1 MTAYKGGTVFIDVV
15 PSMKGFFK
23 DVAGEVKGQMPAV
36 GNEAGRAY
44 ASAFQKSA
52 ASAGKDVV
60 NAIADPLGKSAGRL
74 RQEAAAAGRALSAA
88 QDAAASSGR
97 ALAAAR
103 EREASAA
110 ADVEAAEAALNRAR
124 SSGTA
129 SASSVASAEAAYARA
144 LNASKAANSAADAAA
159 ASHSRNLGAQEK
171 AARAADAA
179 NEELAQA
186 TGQTKQAAGRA
197 DPAMRGLAK
206 AIDDVED
213 SASGAGSSVD
223 TVGAR
228 VSSVGSLAR
237 SAMAPLLALGAA
249 VGIGGFASEAIEA
262 SDATDKFVS
271 TLQFAGIDTTT
282 IDRLKESA
290 QKYAD
295 ETVYDLSDIQNVTA
309 QLAANGVENYD
320 KLAEAAGNLNAV
332 AGGNKETFSSV
343 GMVLTQTAGQGK
355 LTTENFN
362 QLSDAIPGASG
373 KIQEALLNAGAY
385 TGNFRE
391 ALEKGEVTAQEF
403 NDAVLQLGSDEAAQA
418 AARSTKTIEGAAG
431 NLQATI
437 VGGFKDLIDYIKPG
451 VTDLMGS
458 ITDSISSSIDWI
470 KSTAAPSLRSVWSI
484 LTEGDFTGPIFGL
497 EEDDALVDYLF
508 RLRDAGAAVWDA
520 LKSFADAATGVGGA
534 LSPLLSAAGDLAG
547 LLAGSLLDALTQLA
561 GWLGDIFDWVGRNSD
576 VVGSLTVAI
585 GAAAVAVY
593 TFNTAQTAMKAINAA
608 GSIMNLVKA
617 TNLAKAAT
625 AAWNLVMNANPIMLV
640 VTAVAALV
648 AGLVYFFTQTE
659 TGRQIWAS
667 ITEAFQSFINW
678 VATAWSGMLQTVGD
692 WWTSTWS
699 TVKDTFNT
707 WVVQP
712 LATAWASITEGLQS
726 FIDWVGAAWSGMLQ
740 TVGDLWSAAW
750 STVKDTFNTWV
761 VQPLTAAWDAITGA
775 FQTAWNVIQTVWDG
789 IVTAAKVAFAVI
801 VGVVL
806 TPFQVAINVLG
817 DLFTWLWTGVIQPAW
832 DGIGNLVSTVYHGV
846 IEPVWEAFKTALQTV
861 GAAVMGLWSDY
872 IVPAWNG
879 VAGTFTS
886 VYSAVI
892 KPVFDWLVA
901 LWNSVAAQAQAIWQ
915 GVKDTVAGV
924 WNAIVVV
931 ITTVWATI
939 QVAVQTAVG
948 FVSGVV
954 TTAFT
959 AVRDTVSSIWN
970 AISSVISGVW
980 EGIKAAASAAAN
992 WVSGTVTGIF
1002 TGMKD
1007 AVAGVWNAIVVVITT
1022 VWATIQVAV
1031 QTAVGFVSGVVTT
1044 AFTAVR
1050 DTVSSIWNAISSV
1063 ISGVWEGIKTAASAA
1078 ANWVKDT
1085 VTNTFTTLKNSVS
1098 NVFSGMKS
1106 AVEKVW
1112 NGLKAIAAKPINYI
1126 IKTVYTN
1133 GLKHL
1138 VETVASKIGLD
1149 LTLPTIAEIGGYA
1162 GGGVIPGYDPGH
1174 DRVPAVLSPGEAV
1187 LVPELV
1193 RAIGPAR
1200 ILAANWAYSHRRPG
1214 GSPGFP
1220 TTGFAGGGVAHY
1232 AEGGIVGWFKDVA
1245 KGVADFFADP
1255 VGSVLE
1261 LITKPVRALF
1271 NGLGTGFIG
1280 DLAKG
1285 GIEKILTGITDFF
1298 KKKTEDGSATAA
1310 GGGPGLVGAARRA
1323 IGVPYVW
1330 GGSSIPPGL
1339 DCSGLVYWAAQQ
1351 LGWGWPRLTAAGYQA
1366 ASTPVAWGAKVP
1378 GDLLFWGA
1386 PAHHVAIVSG
1396 ASTMIEEP
1404 RPGLSG
1410 REIAIWGSPTVGRY
1424 GGART
1429 YDAGGVLP
1437 PGVHAAVNATGAPEA
1452 VLTARQW
1459 ADVHAL
1465 VDRGGADPDALA
1477 RALDGL
1483 GVSLVLDDGA
1493 ALDAH
1498 IEVVASSVARRS
1510 RRLAGRGR

>member
-1 MTAYKGGTVFIDVV
+1 MPAYKGGTVFIDVV

-44 ASAFQKSA
+44 AAAFQKSA

-74 RQEAAAAGRALSAA
+74 RQEAAAAGRALSTA

-159 ASHSRNLGAQEK
+159 ASHSRTLGQETQ
-171 AARAADAA
+171 ATREADAAADA
-179 NEELAQA
+179 LAASTGKTKREVVA
-186 TGQTKQAAGRA
+186 TE
-197 DPAMRGLAK
+197 PSLHSLAK
-206 AIDDVED
+206 ALDDVDD
-213 SASGAGSSVD
+213 SADEVSRSVGD
-223 TVGAR
+223 SGAR

-237 SAMAPLLALGAA
+237 SAVAPVLALGAA

-470 KSTAAPSLRSVWSI
+470 KGHKDEMLALGVAVGVAVAAYAGFSI
-484 LTEGDFTGPIFGL
+484 LTSVKAWIAATTLAQQGLNAALRANPVGIVITVLAALAAGLYLLYQRNEGFRLKVQELGKIVVSVWQEWIWPAISAVWDWISGTLLPGIQSVWNILAHGDFDGNLFGL
-497 EEDDALVDYLF
+497 EEDSGFVTFLF
-508 RLRDAGAAVWDA
+508 SVRDAAA
-520 LKSFADAATGVGGA
+520 AAWEWITGTLAPAVQEFWTGTVQPILAAVGGA
-534 LSPLLSAAGDLAG
+534 VSTAWTDYIYPALSALWAFIT
-547 LLAGSLLDALTQLA
+547 GSLAPAVQGFWT
-561 GWLGDIFDWVGRNSD
+561 G
-576 VVGSLTVAI
+576 TVQPVFSTI
-585 GAAAVAVY
+585 GAFIATVW
-593 TFNTAQTAMKAINAA
+593 TGAI
-608 GSIMNLVKA
+608 L
-617 TNLAKAAT
+617 
-625 AAWNLVMNANPIMLV
+625 P
-640 VTAVAALV
+640 ALS
-648 AGLVYFFTQTE
+648 ALWGFI
-659 TGRQIWAS
+659 TGTLGPV
-667 ITEAFQSFINW
+667 ITGF
-678 VATAWSGMLQTVGD
+678 
-692 WWTSTWS
+692 WTG
-699 TVKDTFNT
+699 
-707 WVVQP
+707 VVQP
-712 LATAWASITEGLQS
+712 AFSAIGN
-726 FIDWVGAAWSGMLQ
+726 II
-740 TVGDLWSAAW
+740 SAAW
-750 STVKDTFNTWV
+750 TQYISPALSALWSFVTGVLMPMIST
-761 VQPLTAAWDAITGA
+761 
-775 FQTAWNVIQTVWDG
+775 
-789 IVTAAKVAFAVI
+789 
-801 VGVVL
+801 
-806 TPFQVAINVLG
+806 
-817 DLFTWLWTGVIQPAW
+817 LWSVIQPIITA
-832 DGIGNLVSTVYHGV
+832 IGNLIVSAWSNV
-846 IEPVWEAFKTALQTV
+846 IYPALS
-861 GAAVMGLWSDY
+861 ALWGFIS
-872 IVPAWNG
+872 
-879 VAGTFTS
+879 GTLGPIFM
-886 VYSAVI
+886 
-892 KPVFDWLVA
+892 W
-901 LWNSVAAQAQAIWQ
+901 LWNSVVQPAFQTI
-915 GVKDTVAGV
+915 GNIISMV
-924 WNAIVVV
+924 WNGVVSP
-931 ITTVWATI
+931 IFSAM
-939 QVAVQTAVG
+939 VAVVRDVLG
-948 FVSGVV
+948 PIFMWLWNNVISPVWGWISDKISGVV
-954 TTAFT
+954 NFVA
-959 AVRDTVSSIWN
+959 DTVFPKIKT
-970 AISSVISGVW
+970 AIDTAKKGFDNFKTGV
-980 EGIKAAASAAAN
+980 ETAMNGIKKAAATPVNFVINTVYRDGIKKAFDTIAEKVGLSLRLPS
-992 WVSGTVTGIF
+992 VSPISGYASGGRWRTMLPGYTPGKDVYHFFSPDGGGAIRMSGGEGIIRPDSLRALGGKPWLDRVNASRGRGLADVGDTGARRGRVSF
-1002 TGMKD
+1002 AEG
-1007 AVAGVWNAIVVVITT
+1007 GVWG
-1022 VWATIQVAV
+1022 
-1031 QTAVGFVSGVVTT
+1031 AVGAGF
-1044 AFTAVR
+1044 
-1050 DTVSSIWNAISSV
+1050 D
-1063 ISGVWEGIKTAASAA
+1063 AALG
-1078 ANWVKDT
+1078 WVKDT
-1085 VTNTFTTLKNSVS
+1085 ASAVADIVSDPLGAVTNLVIEPAKALLATISSGVWGQILAQAPTLLFESLKN
-1098 NVFSGMKS
+1098 VFKSG
-1106 AVEKVW
+1106 VDEQ
-1112 NGLKAIAAKPINYI
+1112 GLA
-1126 IKTVYTN
+1126 
-1133 GLKHL
+1133 G
-1138 VETVASKIGLD
+1138 AS
-1149 LTLPTIAEIGGYA
+1149 
-1162 GGGVIPGYDPGH
+1162 
-1174 DRVPAVLSPGEAV
+1174 
-1187 LVPELV
+1187 
-1193 RAIGPAR
+1193 
-1200 ILAANWAYSHRRPG
+1200 
-1214 GSPGFP
+1214 
-1220 TTGFAGGGVAHY
+1220 
-1232 AEGGIVGWFKDVA
+1232 
-1245 KGVADFFADP
+1245 
-1255 VGSVLE
+1255 
-1261 LITKPVRALF
+1261 
-1271 NGLGTGFIG
+1271 
-1280 DLAKG
+1280 
-1285 GIEKILTGITDFF
+1285 
-1298 KKKTEDGSATAA
+1298 
-1310 GGGPGLVGAARRA
+1310 GLVDAARRA
-1323 IGVPYVW
+1323 IGVSYVW

-1351 LGWGWPRLTAAGYQA
+1351 LGLGWPRLTAAGYQA
-1366 ASTPVAWGAKVP
+1366 ASTPVAWDAKQP

-1386 PAHHVAIVSG
+1386 PAHHVAIFSG
-1396 ASTMIEEP
+1396 NGKMVEEP
-1404 RPGLSG
+1404 HEGASG

-1437 PGVHAAVNATGAPEA
+1437 PGVHAAVNATGTPEA

-1465 VDRGGADPDALA
+1465 VDRGGDSPDALA

-1483 GVSLVLDDGA
+1483 GVNLVLDDGD

>member
-1 MTAYKGGTVFIDVV
+1 MPAYKGGTVFIDVV

-159 ASHSRNLGAQEK
+159 ASHSRTLGQETQ
-171 AARAADAA
+171 ATREADAAADA
-179 NEELAQA
+179 LAASTGKTKREVVA
-186 TGQTKQAAGRA
+186 TE
-197 DPAMRGLAK
+197 PSLHSLAK
-206 AIDDVED
+206 ALDDVDD
-213 SASGAGSSVD
+213 SADEVSRSVGD
-223 TVGAR
+223 SGAR

-237 SAMAPLLALGAA
+237 SAVAPVLALGAA

-458 ITDSISSSIDWI
+458 ITNSISSSIDWI
-470 KSTAAPSLRSVWSI
+470 KGHKDEMLALGVAVGVAVAAYAGFSI
-484 LTEGDFTGPIFGL
+484 LTSVKAWIAATTLAQQGLNAALRANPVGIVITALAALAAGLYLLYQRNEGFRLKVQELGKIVVSVWQEWIWPAISAVWDWISGTLLPGIQSVWNILAHGDFDGNLFGL
-497 EEDDALVDYLF
+497 EEDSGFVTFLF
-508 RLRDAGAAVWDA
+508 SVRDAAA
-520 LKSFADAATGVGGA
+520 AAWEWIAGTLAPAVQEFWTGTLQPILAAVGGA
-534 LSPLLSAAGDLAG
+534 VSTAWTDYIYPALSALWDFIT
-547 LLAGSLLDALTQLA
+547 GSLAPAVQGFWTGTVQPVFSTIGAFIATVWTGAILPALTALW
-561 GWLGDIFDWVGRNSD
+561 GFITGTLGPAISGFWTGIVQPAFS
-576 VVGSLTVAI
+576 AI
-585 GAAAVAVY
+585 G
-593 TFNTAQTAMKAINAA
+593 NI
-608 GSIMNLVKA
+608 I
-617 TNLAKAAT
+617 
-625 AAWNLVMNANPIMLV
+625 
-640 VTAVAALV
+640 
-648 AGLVYFFTQTE
+648 
-659 TGRQIWAS
+659 
-667 ITEAFQSFINW
+667 
-678 VATAWSGMLQTVGD
+678 
-692 WWTSTWS
+692 
-699 TVKDTFNT
+699 
-707 WVVQP
+707 
-712 LATAWASITEGLQS
+712 
-726 FIDWVGAAWSGMLQ
+726 
-740 TVGDLWSAAW
+740 SAAW
-750 STVKDTFNTWV
+750 TQYISPALSALWSFVTGVLMPMVST
-761 VQPLTAAWDAITGA
+761 
-775 FQTAWNVIQTVWDG
+775 
-789 IVTAAKVAFAVI
+789 
-801 VGVVL
+801 
-806 TPFQVAINVLG
+806 
-817 DLFTWLWTGVIQPAW
+817 LWGVIQPIITA
-832 DGIGNLVSTVYHGV
+832 IGNLIVSAWSNV
-846 IEPVWEAFKTALQTV
+846 IYPALS
-861 GAAVMGLWSDY
+861 ALWGFIS
-872 IVPAWNG
+872 
-879 VAGTFTS
+879 GTLGPIFM
-886 VYSAVI
+886 
-892 KPVFDWLVA
+892 W
-901 LWNSVAAQAQAIWQ
+901 LWNSVVQPAFQTI
-915 GVKDTVAGV
+915 GNIISMV
-924 WNAIVVV
+924 WNGVVSP
-931 ITTVWATI
+931 IFSAM
-939 QVAVQTAVG
+939 VAV
-948 FVSGVV
+948 
-954 TTAFT
+954 
-959 AVRDTVSSIWN
+959 VRDVLGPIFMWLWN
-970 AISSVISGVW
+970 NVISPVWGWISDKISGVINFVADTVFPKIKTAIDTAKKGFDNFKTGV
-980 EGIKAAASAAAN
+980 ETAMNGIKKAAATPVNFVINTVYRDGIKKAFDTIAEKVGLSLRLPS
-992 WVSGTVTGIF
+992 VSPISGYASGGRWRTMLPGYTPGKDVYHFFSPDGGGAIRMSGGEGIIRPDSLRALGGKPWLDRVNASRGRGLADVGDTGARRGRVSF
-1002 TGMKD
+1002 AEG
-1007 AVAGVWNAIVVVITT
+1007 GVWG
-1022 VWATIQVAV
+1022 
-1031 QTAVGFVSGVVTT
+1031 AVGAGF
-1044 AFTAVR
+1044 
-1050 DTVSSIWNAISSV
+1050 D
-1063 ISGVWEGIKTAASAA
+1063 AALG
-1078 ANWVKDT
+1078 WVKDT
-1085 VTNTFTTLKNSVS
+1085 ASAVADIVSDPLGAVTNLVIEPAKALLATIS
-1098 NVFSGMKS
+1098 SG
-1106 AVEKVW
+1106 VW
-1112 NGLKAIAAKPINYI
+1112 GQ
-1126 IKTVYTN
+1126 
-1133 GLKHL
+1133 
-1138 VETVASKIGLD
+1138 
-1149 LTLPTIAEIGGYA
+1149 
-1162 GGGVIPGYDPGH
+1162 
-1174 DRVPAVLSPGEAV
+1174 
-1187 LVPELV
+1187 
-1193 RAIGPAR
+1193 
-1200 ILAANWAYSHRRPG
+1200 ILAQA
-1214 GSPGFP
+1214 P
-1220 TTGFAGGGVAHY
+1220 TLLFESLKYVFKSGVDEQGLAGA
-1232 AEGGIVGWFKDVA
+1232 
-1245 KGVADFFADP
+1245 
-1255 VGSVLE
+1255 S
-1261 LITKPVRALF
+1261 
-1271 NGLGTGFIG
+1271 GLG
-1280 DLAKG
+1280 D
-1285 GIEKILTGITDFF
+1285 
-1298 KKKTEDGSATAA
+1298 
-1310 GGGPGLVGAARRA
+1310 AARRA
-1323 IGVPYVW
+1323 IGVSYVW

-1351 LGWGWPRLTAAGYQA
+1351 LGLGWPRLTAAGYQA
-1366 ASTPVAWGAKVP
+1366 ASTPVAWDAKQP

-1386 PAHHVAIVSG
+1386 PAHHVAIFSG
-1396 ASTMIEEP
+1396 NGKMVEEP
-1404 RPGLSG
+1404 HEGASG

-1437 PGVHAAVNATGAPEA
+1437 PGVHAAVNATRAPEA

-1483 GVSLVLDDGA
+1483 GVNLVLDDGA

>member
-124 SSGTA
+124 STGTA
-129 SASSVASAEAAYARA
+129 SATEVASAEAAYARA

-159 ASHSRNLGAQEK
+159 ANHSRTLGQETQ
-171 AARAADAA
+171 ATREADAAADA
-179 NEELAQA
+179 LAASTGKTKREVVA
-186 TGQTKQAAGRA
+186 TE
-197 DPAMRGLAK
+197 PSLHSLAK
-206 AIDDVED
+206 ALDDVDD
-213 SASGAGSSVD
+213 SADEVSRSVGD
-223 TVGAR
+223 SGAR

-237 SAMAPLLALGAA
+237 SAVAPVLALGAA

-458 ITDSISSSIDWI
+458 ITNSISSSIDWI
-470 KSTAAPSLRSVWSI
+470 KGHKDEMLALGVAVGVAVAAYAGFSI
-484 LTEGDFTGPIFGL
+484 LTSVKAWIAATTLAQQGLNAALRANPVGIVITALAALAAGLYLLYQRNEGFRLKVQELGKIVVSVWQEWIWPAISAVWDWISGTLLPGIQSVWNILAHGDFDGNLFGL
-497 EEDDALVDYLF
+497 EEDSGFVTFLF
-508 RLRDAGAAVWDA
+508 SVRDAAA
-520 LKSFADAATGVGGA
+520 AAWEWITGTLAPAVQEFWTGTLQPILAAVGGA
-534 LSPLLSAAGDLAG
+534 VSTAWTDYIYPALSSLWGFITGSLAPAVQEFWTGTVQPVFSTIGTFIATVWNGAILPALTALWGFITGTLGPAISGFWTGIVQPAFSAIGSIISTAWTQYISPALSA
-547 LLAGSLLDALTQLA
+547 
-561 GWLGDIFDWVGRNSD
+561 
-576 VVGSLTVAI
+576 
-585 GAAAVAVY
+585 
-593 TFNTAQTAMKAINAA
+593 
-608 GSIMNLVKA
+608 
-617 TNLAKAAT
+617 
-625 AAWNLVMNANPIMLV
+625 
-640 VTAVAALV
+640 
-648 AGLVYFFTQTE
+648 
-659 TGRQIWAS
+659 
-667 ITEAFQSFINW
+667 
-678 VATAWSGMLQTVGD
+678 
-692 WWTSTWS
+692 
-699 TVKDTFNT
+699 
-707 WVVQP
+707 
-712 LATAWASITEGLQS
+712 
-726 FIDWVGAAWSGMLQ
+726 
-740 TVGDLWSAAW
+740 LWSFVTGVLMPMV
-750 STVKDTFNTWV
+750 ST
-761 VQPLTAAWDAITGA
+761 
-775 FQTAWNVIQTVWDG
+775 
-789 IVTAAKVAFAVI
+789 
-801 VGVVL
+801 
-806 TPFQVAINVLG
+806 
-817 DLFTWLWTGVIQPAW
+817 LWGVIQPIITA
-832 DGIGNLVSTVYHGV
+832 IGNLIVSAWSNV
-846 IEPVWEAFKTALQTV
+846 IQPALS
-861 GAAVMGLWSDY
+861 ALWSF
-872 IVPAWNG
+872 ISG
-879 VAGTFTS
+879 VLG
-886 VYSAVI
+886 
-892 KPVFDWLVA
+892 PVFMW
-901 LWNSVAAQAQAIWQ
+901 LWNSVVQPAFQTI
-915 GVKDTVAGV
+915 GNIISMV
-924 WNAIVVV
+924 WNGVVSPIFSAMAAVVRDVLGPIFMWLWNNV
-931 ITTVWATI
+931 ISPVWGWI
-939 QVAVQTAVG
+939 SDKI
-948 FVSGVV
+948 SGVV
-954 TTAFT
+954 NFVA
-959 AVRDTVSSIWN
+959 DTV
-970 AISSVISGVW
+970 
-980 EGIKAAASAAAN
+980 
-992 WVSGTVTGIF
+992 F
-1002 TGMKD
+1002 P
-1007 AVAGVWNAIVVVITT
+1007 
-1022 VWATIQVAV
+1022 
-1031 QTAVGFVSGVVTT
+1031 
-1044 AFTAVR
+1044 R
-1050 DTVSSIWNAISSV
+1050 
-1063 ISGVWEGIKTAASAA
+1063 IKTAIDTAKTGFDNFKTGVETAMNGIKKVAATPVNFVINTVYRDGIKKAFDTIAEKVGLSLRLPTVSPIAGYASGGRWRTMLPGYTPGKDIYHFFSPDGGGAIRMSGGEGIIRPDSLRALGGKPWLDRVNASRGRGLADVGDTGARRGRVSFAEGGVWGAIGAGFDAA
-1078 ANWVKDT
+1078 LGWVKDT
-1085 VTNTFTTLKNSVS
+1085 ASAVADIVSDPLGAVASLIIEPAKALLGSISSGFWGQILAQAPTLLFESIK
-1098 NVFSGMKS
+1098 NVFK
-1106 AVEKVW
+1106 
-1112 NGLKAIAAKPINYI
+1112 
-1126 IKTVYTN
+1126 
-1133 GLKHL
+1133 
-1138 VETVASKIGLD
+1138 
-1149 LTLPTIAEIGGYA
+1149 
-1162 GGGVIPGYDPGH
+1162 GGVDEQG
-1174 DRVPAVLSPGEAV
+1174 
-1187 LVPELV
+1187 
-1193 RAIGPAR
+1193 
-1200 ILAANWAYSHRRPG
+1200 LAGAS
-1214 GSPGFP
+1214 
-1220 TTGFAGGGVAHY
+1220 
-1232 AEGGIVGWFKDVA
+1232 
-1245 KGVADFFADP
+1245 
-1255 VGSVLE
+1255 
-1261 LITKPVRALF
+1261 
-1271 NGLGTGFIG
+1271 
-1280 DLAKG
+1280 
-1285 GIEKILTGITDFF
+1285 
-1298 KKKTEDGSATAA
+1298 
-1310 GGGPGLVGAARRA
+1310 GLVDAARRA
-1323 IGVPYVW
+1323 IGVSYVW

-1424 GGART
+1424 GGARK
-1429 YDAGGVLP
+1429 YDAGGLLP
-1437 PGVHAAVNATGAPEA
+1437 PGVHAAVNATRAPEA

-1465 VDRGGADPDALA
+1465 VDRGGDLDALA

>member
-458 ITDSISSSIDWI
+458 ITNSISSSIDWI
-470 KSTAAPSLRSVWSI
+470 KGHKDEMLALGVAVGVAVAAYAGFSI
-484 LTEGDFTGPIFGL
+484 LTSVKAWIAATTLAQQGLNAALRANPVGIVITALAALAAGLYLLYQRNESFRLKVQELGKIVVSVWQEWIWPAISAVWDWISGTLLPGIQSVWNILAHGDFDGNLFGL
-497 EEDDALVDYLF
+497 EEDSGFVTFLF
-508 RLRDAGAAVWDA
+508 SVRDAAA
-520 LKSFADAATGVGGA
+520 AAWEWIAGTLAPAVQEFWTGTLQPILAAVGGA
-534 LSPLLSAAGDLAG
+534 VSTAWTDYIYPALSALWSFI
-547 LLAGSLLDALTQLA
+547 AGSLAPAVQSFWTGTVQPVFSTIGAFIATVWTGAILPALSALWGFIT
-561 GWLGDIFDWVGRNSD
+561 GTLGPVITGFWTGIVQPAFS
-576 VVGSLTVAI
+576 AI
-585 GAAAVAVY
+585 G
-593 TFNTAQTAMKAINAA
+593 NII
-608 GSIMNLVKA
+608 S
-617 TNLAKAAT
+617 
-625 AAWNLVMNANPIMLV
+625 AAWTQYISPALSALWSF
-640 VTAVAALV
+640 VTGVLMPMV
-648 AGLVYFFTQTE
+648 
-659 TGRQIWAS
+659 
-667 ITEAFQSFINW
+667 
-678 VATAWSGMLQTVGD
+678 
-692 WWTSTWS
+692 STLWG
-699 TVKDTFNT
+699 
-707 WVVQP
+707 VVQP
-712 LATAWASITEGLQS
+712 IITA
-726 FIDWVGAAWSGMLQ
+726 
-740 TVGDLWSAAW
+740 
-750 STVKDTFNTWV
+750 
-761 VQPLTAAWDAITGA
+761 
-775 FQTAWNVIQTVWDG
+775 
-789 IVTAAKVAFAVI
+789 
-801 VGVVL
+801 
-806 TPFQVAINVLG
+806 
-817 DLFTWLWTGVIQPAW
+817 
-832 DGIGNLVSTVYHGV
+832 IGNLIVSAWSNV
-846 IEPVWEAFKTALQTV
+846 ISPALS
-861 GAAVMGLWSDY
+861 ALWSF
-872 IVPAWNG
+872 ISG
-879 VAGTFTS
+879 VLGPIFM
-886 VYSAVI
+886 
-892 KPVFDWLVA
+892 W
-901 LWNSVAAQAQAIWQ
+901 LWNSVVQPAFQTI
-915 GVKDTVAGV
+915 GLVISVV
-924 WNAIVVV
+924 WS
-931 ITTVWATI
+931 TI
-939 QVAVQTAVG
+939 IAPIFSAMVAVVRDILG
-948 FVSGVV
+948 PIFMWLWNNVISPVWGWISDKISGVV
-954 TTAFT
+954 NFIA
-959 AVRDTVSSIWN
+959 DTVFPKIKT
-970 AISSVISGVW
+970 AIDTAKTGFDNFKTGV
-980 EGIKAAASAAAN
+980 ETAMNGIKKAAATPVNFVINTVYRDGIKKAFDTIAEKVGLSLRLPS
-992 WVSGTVTGIF
+992 VSPIAGYASGGRWRTMLPGYTPGKDVYHFFSPDGGGAIRMSGGEGIIRPDSLRALGGKPWLDRVNASRGRGLSDVGDTGARRGRVSF
-1002 TGMKD
+1002 AEG
-1007 AVAGVWNAIVVVITT
+1007 GVWGAIRG
-1022 VWATIQVAV
+1022 
-1031 QTAVGFVSGVVTT
+1031 GF
-1044 AFTAVR
+1044 
-1050 DTVSSIWNAISSV
+1050 D
-1063 ISGVWEGIKTAASAA
+1063 AALG
-1078 ANWVKDT
+1078 WVKDT
-1085 VTNTFTTLKNSVS
+1085 ASAVADIVSDPLGAVASLVIEPAKALLATISSGVWGQILAQAPTLLFESLKNI
-1098 NVFSGMKS
+1098 FKSG
-1106 AVEKVW
+1106 VDEQ
-1112 NGLKAIAAKPINYI
+1112 GLA
-1126 IKTVYTN
+1126 
-1133 GLKHL
+1133 G
-1138 VETVASKIGLD
+1138 AS
-1149 LTLPTIAEIGGYA
+1149 
-1162 GGGVIPGYDPGH
+1162 
-1174 DRVPAVLSPGEAV
+1174 
-1187 LVPELV
+1187 
-1193 RAIGPAR
+1193 
-1200 ILAANWAYSHRRPG
+1200 
-1214 GSPGFP
+1214 
-1220 TTGFAGGGVAHY
+1220 
-1232 AEGGIVGWFKDVA
+1232 
-1245 KGVADFFADP
+1245 
-1255 VGSVLE
+1255 
-1261 LITKPVRALF
+1261 
-1271 NGLGTGFIG
+1271 
-1280 DLAKG
+1280 
-1285 GIEKILTGITDFF
+1285 
-1298 KKKTEDGSATAA
+1298 
-1310 GGGPGLVGAARRA
+1310 GLVDAARRA
-1323 IGVPYVW
+1323 IGVSYVW

-1351 LGWGWPRLTAAGYQA
+1351 LGLGWPRLTAAGYQSG
-1366 ASTPVAWGAKVP
+1366 STPISWDAKQP

-1386 PAHHVAIVSG
+1386 PAHHVAIFSG
-1396 ASTMIEEP
+1396 NGRMVEEP
-1404 RPGLSG
+1404 HEGASG
-1410 REIAIWGSPTVGRY
+1410 RETAIWGSPTVGRY
-1424 GGART
+1424 GGARK
-1429 YDAGGVLP
+1429 YDAGGLLP
-1437 PGVHAAVNATGAPEA
+1437 PGVHAAVNATRAPEA

-1465 VDRGGADPDALA
+1465 VDRGTSTDALLA
-1477 RALDGL
+1477 GLDGAEIR
-1483 GVSLVLDDGA
+1483 LVVNDST

-1498 IEVVASSVARRS
+1498 IEVVAAGVLDRRARI
-1510 RRLAGRGR
+1510 LGRGRR

>member
-1 MTAYKGGTVFIDVV
+1 MPAYKGGTVFIDVV

-88 QDAAASSGR
+88 QDTAASSGR

-295 ETVYDLSDIQNVTA
+295 ETVYDLSDIQSVTA
-309 QLAANGVENYD
+309 QLAANGVDNYD

-470 KSTAAPSLRSVWSI
+470 KGHKDEMLALGVAVGVAVAAYAGFSI
-484 LTEGDFTGPIFGL
+484 LTSVKAWIAATTLAQQGLNAALRANPVGIVITALAALAAGLYLLYQRNEGFRLKVQELGKTVVSVWQEWIWPAISAVWDWISGTLLPGIQSVWNILAHGDFDGNLFGL
-497 EEDDALVDYLF
+497 EEDSGFVTFLF
-508 RLRDAGAAVWDA
+508 TVRDAA
-520 LKSFADAATGVGGA
+520 AATWEWITGTLAPAVQEFWTGTLQPILVAVGDAVSTAWTDYIYPA
-534 LSPLLSAAGDLAG
+534 LSALWGFI
-547 LLAGSLLDALTQLA
+547 AGSLAPAVQEFWTGTVQPVFSTIGTFIATVWNGAILPALTALW
-561 GWLGDIFDWVGRNSD
+561 GFITGTLG
-576 VVGSLTVAI
+576 
-585 GAAAVAVY
+585 
-593 TFNTAQTAMKAINAA
+593 
-608 GSIMNLVKA
+608 
-617 TNLAKAAT
+617 
-625 AAWNLVMNANPIMLV
+625 P
-640 VTAVAALV
+640 
-648 AGLVYFFTQTE
+648 
-659 TGRQIWAS
+659 
-667 ITEAFQSFINW
+667 
-678 VATAWSGMLQTVGD
+678 
-692 WWTSTWS
+692 
-699 TVKDTFNT
+699 
-707 WVVQP
+707 
-712 LATAWASITEGLQS
+712 
-726 FIDWVGAAWSGMLQ
+726 
-740 TVGDLWSAAW
+740 
-750 STVKDTFNTWV
+750 
-761 VQPLTAAWDAITGA
+761 AITGFWTGIVQPA
-775 FQTAWNVIQTVWDG
+775 FSAIGSIISTAWTQYISPALSALWSF
-789 IVTAAKVAFAVI
+789 VT
-801 VGVVL
+801 GVLMPMVS
-806 TPFQVAINVLG
+806 T
-817 DLFTWLWTGVIQPAW
+817 LWGVIQPIITA
-832 DGIGNLVSTVYHGV
+832 IGNLIVSAWSNV
-846 IEPVWEAFKTALQTV
+846 IQPALS
-861 GAAVMGLWSDY
+861 ALWSF
-872 IVPAWNG
+872 ISG
-879 VAGTFTS
+879 VLG
-886 VYSAVI
+886 
-892 KPVFDWLVA
+892 PVFMW
-901 LWNSVAAQAQAIWQ
+901 LWNSVVQPAFQTI
-915 GVKDTVAGV
+915 GNIISMV
-924 WNAIVVV
+924 WNGVVSP
-931 ITTVWATI
+931 IFSAM
-939 QVAVQTAVG
+939 VAVVRDVLG
-948 FVSGVV
+948 PIFMWLWNNVISPVWGWISDKISGVV
-954 TTAFT
+954 NFVA
-959 AVRDTVSSIWN
+959 DTV
-970 AISSVISGVW
+970 
-980 EGIKAAASAAAN
+980 
-992 WVSGTVTGIF
+992 F
-1002 TGMKD
+1002 P
-1007 AVAGVWNAIVVVITT
+1007 
-1022 VWATIQVAV
+1022 
-1031 QTAVGFVSGVVTT
+1031 
-1044 AFTAVR
+1044 R
-1050 DTVSSIWNAISSV
+1050 
-1063 ISGVWEGIKTAASAA
+1063 IKTAIDTAKTGFDNFKTGVETAMNGIKKVAATPVNFVINTVYRDGIKKAFDTIAEKVGLSLRLPTVSPIAGYASGGRWRTMLPGYTPGKDVYHFFSPDGGGAIRMSGGEGIIRPDSLRALGGKPWLDRVNASRGRGLADVGDTGARRGRVSFAEGGVWGAIGAGFDAA
-1078 ANWVKDT
+1078 LGWVKDT
-1085 VTNTFTTLKNSVS
+1085 ASAVADIVSDPLGAVASLIIEPAKALLGSISSGFWGQILAQAPTLLFESIK
-1098 NVFSGMKS
+1098 NVFK
-1106 AVEKVW
+1106 
-1112 NGLKAIAAKPINYI
+1112 
-1126 IKTVYTN
+1126 
-1133 GLKHL
+1133 
-1138 VETVASKIGLD
+1138 
-1149 LTLPTIAEIGGYA
+1149 
-1162 GGGVIPGYDPGH
+1162 GGVDEQG
-1174 DRVPAVLSPGEAV
+1174 
-1187 LVPELV
+1187 
-1193 RAIGPAR
+1193 
-1200 ILAANWAYSHRRPG
+1200 LAGAS
-1214 GSPGFP
+1214 
-1220 TTGFAGGGVAHY
+1220 
-1232 AEGGIVGWFKDVA
+1232 
-1245 KGVADFFADP
+1245 
-1255 VGSVLE
+1255 
-1261 LITKPVRALF
+1261 
-1271 NGLGTGFIG
+1271 
-1280 DLAKG
+1280 
-1285 GIEKILTGITDFF
+1285 
-1298 KKKTEDGSATAA
+1298 
-1310 GGGPGLVGAARRA
+1310 GLVDAARRA
-1323 IGVPYVW
+1323 IGVSYVW

-1351 LGWGWPRLTAAGYQA
+1351 LGLGWPRLTAAGYQSG
-1366 ASTPVAWGAKVP
+1366 STPISWDAKQP
-1378 GDLLFWGA
+1378 GDLLFWGS
-1386 PAHHVAIVSG
+1386 PAHHVAIFSG
-1396 ASTMIEEP
+1396 NGKMVEEP
-1404 RPGLSG
+1404 HEGASG

-1424 GGART
+1424 GGARK

-1459 ADVHAL
+1459 ADVRAL
-1465 VDRGGADPDALA
+1465 VDRGGDLDALA

-1483 GVSLVLDDGA
+1483 GVSLVLDDGE

>member
-1 MTAYKGGTVFIDVV
+1 MPAYKGGTVFIDVV

-295 ETVYDLSDIQNVTA
+295 ETVYDLSDIQSVTA
-309 QLAANGVENYD
+309 QLAANGVDNYD

-470 KSTAAPSLRSVWSI
+470 KGHKDEMLALGVAVGVAVAAYAGFSI
-484 LTEGDFTGPIFGL
+484 LTSVKAWIAATTLAQQGLNAALRANPVGIVITALAALAAGLYLLYQRNEGFRLKVQELGKTVVSVWQEWIWPAISAVWDWISGTLLPGIQSVWNILAHGDFDGNLFGL
-497 EEDDALVDYLF
+497 EEDSGFVTFLF
-508 RLRDAGAAVWDA
+508 TVRDAA
-520 LKSFADAATGVGGA
+520 AATWEWITGTLAPAVQEFWTGTLQPILVAVGDAVSTAWTDYIYPA
-534 LSPLLSAAGDLAG
+534 LSALWGFI
-547 LLAGSLLDALTQLA
+547 AGSLAPAVQEFWTGTVQPVFSTIGTFIATVWNGAILPALTALW
-561 GWLGDIFDWVGRNSD
+561 GFITGTLG
-576 VVGSLTVAI
+576 
-585 GAAAVAVY
+585 
-593 TFNTAQTAMKAINAA
+593 
-608 GSIMNLVKA
+608 
-617 TNLAKAAT
+617 
-625 AAWNLVMNANPIMLV
+625 P
-640 VTAVAALV
+640 
-648 AGLVYFFTQTE
+648 
-659 TGRQIWAS
+659 
-667 ITEAFQSFINW
+667 
-678 VATAWSGMLQTVGD
+678 
-692 WWTSTWS
+692 
-699 TVKDTFNT
+699 
-707 WVVQP
+707 
-712 LATAWASITEGLQS
+712 
-726 FIDWVGAAWSGMLQ
+726 
-740 TVGDLWSAAW
+740 
-750 STVKDTFNTWV
+750 
-761 VQPLTAAWDAITGA
+761 AITGFWTGIVQPA
-775 FQTAWNVIQTVWDG
+775 FSAIGSIISTAWTQYISPALSALWSF
-789 IVTAAKVAFAVI
+789 VT
-801 VGVVL
+801 GVLMPMVS
-806 TPFQVAINVLG
+806 T
-817 DLFTWLWTGVIQPAW
+817 LWGVIQPIITA
-832 DGIGNLVSTVYHGV
+832 IGNLIVSAWSNV
-846 IEPVWEAFKTALQTV
+846 IQPALS
-861 GAAVMGLWSDY
+861 ALWSF
-872 IVPAWNG
+872 ISG
-879 VAGTFTS
+879 VLG
-886 VYSAVI
+886 
-892 KPVFDWLVA
+892 PVFMW
-901 LWNSVAAQAQAIWQ
+901 LWNSVVQPAFQTI
-915 GVKDTVAGV
+915 GNIISMV
-924 WNAIVVV
+924 WNGVVSP
-931 ITTVWATI
+931 IFSAM
-939 QVAVQTAVG
+939 VAVVRDVLG
-948 FVSGVV
+948 PIFMWLWNNVISPVWGWISDKISGVV
-954 TTAFT
+954 NFVA
-959 AVRDTVSSIWN
+959 DTV
-970 AISSVISGVW
+970 
-980 EGIKAAASAAAN
+980 
-992 WVSGTVTGIF
+992 F
-1002 TGMKD
+1002 P
-1007 AVAGVWNAIVVVITT
+1007 
-1022 VWATIQVAV
+1022 
-1031 QTAVGFVSGVVTT
+1031 
-1044 AFTAVR
+1044 R
-1050 DTVSSIWNAISSV
+1050 
-1063 ISGVWEGIKTAASAA
+1063 IKTAIDTAKTGFDNFKTGVETAMNGIKKVAATPVNFVINTVYRDGIKKAFDTIAEKVGLSLRLPTVSPIAGYASGGRWRTMLPGYTPGKDVYHFFSPDGGGAIRMSGGEGIIRPDSLRALGGKPWLDRVNASRGRGLADVGDTGARRGRVSFAEGGVWGAIGAGFDAA
-1078 ANWVKDT
+1078 LGWVKDT
-1085 VTNTFTTLKNSVS
+1085 ASAVADIVSDPLGAVASLIIEPAKALLGSISSGFWGQILAQAPTLLFESIK
-1098 NVFSGMKS
+1098 NVFK
-1106 AVEKVW
+1106 
-1112 NGLKAIAAKPINYI
+1112 
-1126 IKTVYTN
+1126 
-1133 GLKHL
+1133 
-1138 VETVASKIGLD
+1138 
-1149 LTLPTIAEIGGYA
+1149 
-1162 GGGVIPGYDPGH
+1162 GGVDEQG
-1174 DRVPAVLSPGEAV
+1174 
-1187 LVPELV
+1187 
-1193 RAIGPAR
+1193 
-1200 ILAANWAYSHRRPG
+1200 LAGAS
-1214 GSPGFP
+1214 
-1220 TTGFAGGGVAHY
+1220 
-1232 AEGGIVGWFKDVA
+1232 
-1245 KGVADFFADP
+1245 
-1255 VGSVLE
+1255 
-1261 LITKPVRALF
+1261 
-1271 NGLGTGFIG
+1271 
-1280 DLAKG
+1280 
-1285 GIEKILTGITDFF
+1285 
-1298 KKKTEDGSATAA
+1298 
-1310 GGGPGLVGAARRA
+1310 GLVDAARRA
-1323 IGVPYVW
+1323 IGVSYVW

-1351 LGWGWPRLTAAGYQA
+1351 LGLGWPRLTAAGYQSG
-1366 ASTPVAWGAKVP
+1366 STPISWDAKQP
-1378 GDLLFWGA
+1378 GDLLFWGS
-1386 PAHHVAIVSG
+1386 PAHHVAIFSG
-1396 ASTMIEEP
+1396 NGKMVEEP
-1404 RPGLSG
+1404 HEGASG

-1424 GGART
+1424 GGARK

-1459 ADVHAL
+1459 ADVRAL

-1483 GVSLVLDDGA
+1483 GVSLVLDDGE

>member
-1 MTAYKGGTVFIDVV
+1 MTAFKGGTVFIDVV

-44 ASAFQKSA
+44 AAAFQKSA

-74 RQEAAAAGRALSAA
+74 RQEAAAAGRALSTA
-88 QDAAASSGR
+88 QDAAAASGR

-129 SASSVASAEAAYARA
+129 SATEVASAEAAYARA

-295 ETVYDLSDIQNVTA
+295 ETVYDLSDIQSVTA

-458 ITDSISSSIDWI
+458 ITNSISSSIDWI
-470 KSTAAPSLRSVWSI
+470 KGHKDEMLALGVAVGVAVAAYAGFSI
-484 LTEGDFTGPIFGL
+484 LTSVKAWIAATTLAQQGLNAALRANPVGIVITALAALAAGLYLLYQRNEGFRLKVQELGKIVVSVWQEWIWPAISAVWDWISGTLLPGIQSVWNILAHGDFDGNLFGL
-497 EEDDALVDYLF
+497 EEDSGFVTFLF
-508 RLRDAGAAVWDA
+508 SVRDAAA
-520 LKSFADAATGVGGA
+520 AAWEWITGTLAPAVQEFWTGTLQPILAAVGGA
-534 LSPLLSAAGDLAG
+534 VSSAWTDYIYPALSALWDFIT
-547 LLAGSLLDALTQLA
+547 GSLAPAVQEFWTGTVQPVFSTIGTFIATVWTGAILPALSALWGFIT
-561 GWLGDIFDWVGRNSD
+561 GTLGPAISGFWTGIVQPAFS
-576 VVGSLTVAI
+576 AI
-585 GAAAVAVY
+585 G
-593 TFNTAQTAMKAINAA
+593 
-608 GSIMNLVKA
+608 SI
-617 TNLAKAAT
+617 
-625 AAWNLVMNANPIMLV
+625 I
-640 VTAVAALV
+640 
-648 AGLVYFFTQTE
+648 
-659 TGRQIWAS
+659 
-667 ITEAFQSFINW
+667 
-678 VATAWSGMLQTVGD
+678 
-692 WWTSTWS
+692 
-699 TVKDTFNT
+699 
-707 WVVQP
+707 
-712 LATAWASITEGLQS
+712 
-726 FIDWVGAAWSGMLQ
+726 
-740 TVGDLWSAAW
+740 SAAW
-750 STVKDTFNTWV
+750 TQYISPALSALWNFVTGVLMPMVST
-761 VQPLTAAWDAITGA
+761 
-775 FQTAWNVIQTVWDG
+775 
-789 IVTAAKVAFAVI
+789 
-801 VGVVL
+801 
-806 TPFQVAINVLG
+806 
-817 DLFTWLWTGVIQPAW
+817 LWGVIQPIITA
-832 DGIGNLVSTVYHGV
+832 IGNLIVSAWSNV
-846 IEPVWEAFKTALQTV
+846 IYPALSALWGFISGTL
-861 GAAVMGLWSDY
+861 GPIVMW
-872 IVPAWNG
+872 
-879 VAGTFTS
+879 F
-886 VYSAVI
+886 
-892 KPVFDWLVA
+892 
-901 LWNSVAAQAQAIWQ
+901 WNSVIQPTFQAI
-915 GVKDTVAGV
+915 GFIISMV
-924 WNAIVVV
+924 WSTMISPIFSAM
-931 ITTVWATI
+931 
-939 QVAVQTAVG
+939 VAVVRDVLGPAFMWLWNNVISPVWG
-948 FVSGVV
+948 WISDKISGVV
-954 TTAFT
+954 NFVA
-959 AVRDTVSSIWN
+959 DTVFPKIKT
-970 AISSVISGVW
+970 AIDTAKTGFDNFKTGV
-980 EGIKAAASAAAN
+980 ETAMNGIKKAAATPVNFVINTVYRDGIKKAFDTIAEKVGLSQRLPS
-992 WVSGTVTGIF
+992 VSPISGYASGGRWRTMLPGYTPGKDVYHFFSPDGGGAIRMSGGEGIIRPDSLRAL
-1002 TGMKD
+1002 GGKPWLDRVNASRGRGLADVGD
-1007 AVAGVWNAIVVVITT
+1007 AGARRGRVSFAEGGVWG
-1022 VWATIQVAV
+1022 
-1031 QTAVGFVSGVVTT
+1031 AVGAGF
-1044 AFTAVR
+1044 
-1050 DTVSSIWNAISSV
+1050 D
-1063 ISGVWEGIKTAASAA
+1063 AALG
-1078 ANWVKDT
+1078 WVKDT
-1085 VTNTFTTLKNSVS
+1085 ASAVADIVSDPLGAVASLIIEPAKALLATISSGFWGQILAQAPTLLFESIK
-1098 NVFSGMKS
+1098 NVFKSG
-1106 AVEKVW
+1106 VDEQ
-1112 NGLKAIAAKPINYI
+1112 GLA
-1126 IKTVYTN
+1126 
-1133 GLKHL
+1133 G
-1138 VETVASKIGLD
+1138 AS
-1149 LTLPTIAEIGGYA
+1149 
-1162 GGGVIPGYDPGH
+1162 
-1174 DRVPAVLSPGEAV
+1174 
-1187 LVPELV
+1187 
-1193 RAIGPAR
+1193 
-1200 ILAANWAYSHRRPG
+1200 
-1214 GSPGFP
+1214 
-1220 TTGFAGGGVAHY
+1220 
-1232 AEGGIVGWFKDVA
+1232 
-1245 KGVADFFADP
+1245 
-1255 VGSVLE
+1255 
-1261 LITKPVRALF
+1261 
-1271 NGLGTGFIG
+1271 
-1280 DLAKG
+1280 
-1285 GIEKILTGITDFF
+1285 
-1298 KKKTEDGSATAA
+1298 
-1310 GGGPGLVGAARRA
+1310 GLVDAARRA
-1323 IGVPYVW
+1323 IGVSYVW

-1351 LGWGWPRLTAAGYQA
+1351 LGLGWPRLTAAGYQSG
-1366 ASTPVAWGAKVP
+1366 STPISWDAKQP
-1378 GDLLFWGA
+1378 GDLLFWGS
-1386 PAHHVAIVSG
+1386 PAHHVAIFSG
-1396 ASTMIEEP
+1396 NGKMVEEP
-1404 RPGLSG
+1404 HEGASG

-1424 GGART
+1424 GGARK

-1459 ADVHAL
+1459 ADVRAL
-1465 VDRGGADPDALA
+1465 VDRGGAAPDALA

>member
-295 ETVYDLSDIQNVTA
+295 ETVYDLSDIQSVTA

-470 KSTAAPSLRSVWSI
+470 KGHKDEMLALGVAVGVAVAAYTGFSI
-484 LTEGDFTGPIFGL
+484 LTSVKAWIASTTLAQQGLNAALRANPVGIVITALAALAAGLYLLYQRNEGFRLKVQELGKTVVSVWQEWIWPAISAVWDWISGTLLPGIQSVWNILAHGDFDGNLFGL
-497 EEDDALVDYLF
+497 EEDSGFVTFLF
-508 RLRDAGAAVWDA
+508 TVRDAAATTWEWITGTLAPAVQEFWTGTLQPILAAVGDA
-520 LKSFADAATGVGGA
+520 VSTAWTDYIYPA
-534 LSPLLSAAGDLAG
+534 LSALWDFITGTLAPAVQEFWTG
-547 LLAGSLLDALTQLA
+547 IVQPVFSTIGTFIATVWNGAILPALTALW
-561 GWLGDIFDWVGRNSD
+561 GFITGTLGP
-576 VVGSLTVAI
+576 AI
-585 GAAAVAVY
+585 
-593 TFNTAQTAMKAINAA
+593 
-608 GSIMNLVKA
+608 
-617 TNLAKAAT
+617 
-625 AAWNLVMNANPIMLV
+625 
-640 VTAVAALV
+640 
-648 AGLVYFFTQTE
+648 
-659 TGRQIWAS
+659 TG
-667 ITEAFQSFINW
+667 F
-678 VATAWSGMLQTVGD
+678 
-692 WWTSTWS
+692 WTG
-699 TVKDTFNT
+699 
-707 WVVQP
+707 VVQP
-712 LATAWASITEGLQS
+712 AFSAIGSIISTAWTQYISPALS
-726 FIDWVGAAWSGMLQ
+726 A
-740 TVGDLWSAAW
+740 LWSFVTGVLMPMV
-750 STVKDTFNTWV
+750 ST
-761 VQPLTAAWDAITGA
+761 
-775 FQTAWNVIQTVWDG
+775 
-789 IVTAAKVAFAVI
+789 
-801 VGVVL
+801 
-806 TPFQVAINVLG
+806 
-817 DLFTWLWTGVIQPAW
+817 LWGVIQPIITA
-832 DGIGNLVSTVYHGV
+832 IGNLIVSAWSNVIYPALSALWGFISGV
-846 IEPVWEAFKTALQTV
+846 LGPIFMW
-861 GAAVMGLWSDY
+861 
-872 IVPAWNG
+872 
-879 VAGTFTS
+879 
-886 VYSAVI
+886 
-892 KPVFDWLVA
+892 
-901 LWNSVAAQAQAIWQ
+901 LWNSVIQPTFQTI
-915 GVKDTVAGV
+915 GNIISMV
-924 WNAIVVV
+924 WNGVVSP
-931 ITTVWATI
+931 IFSAM
-939 QVAVQTAVG
+939 VAV
-948 FVSGVV
+948 
-954 TTAFT
+954 
-959 AVRDTVSSIWN
+959 VRDVLGPIFMWLWN
-970 AISSVISGVW
+970 NVISPVWGWISDKISSVVNFVADTVFPRIKTAIDTAKTGFDNFKTGV
-980 EGIKAAASAAAN
+980 ETAMNGIKKAAATPVNFVINTVYRDGIKKAFDTIAEKVGLSLRLPT
-992 WVSGTVTGIF
+992 VSPIAGYASGGRWRTMLPGYTPGKDVYHFFSPDGGGAIRMSGGEGIIRPDSLRAL
-1002 TGMKD
+1002 GGKPWLDRVNASRGRGLADVGD
-1007 AVAGVWNAIVVVITT
+1007 AGARRGRVSFAEGGVWGAIG
-1022 VWATIQVAV
+1022 A
-1031 QTAVGFVSGVVTT
+1031 GF
-1044 AFTAVR
+1044 
-1050 DTVSSIWNAISSV
+1050 D
-1063 ISGVWEGIKTAASAA
+1063 AALG
-1078 ANWVKDT
+1078 WVKDT
-1085 VTNTFTTLKNSVS
+1085 A
-1098 NVFSGMKS
+1098 S
-1106 AVEKVW
+1106 AVADIVSDPLGAVANLIIEPA
-1112 NGLKAIAAKPINYI
+1112 KALLA
-1126 IKTVYTN
+1126 
-1133 GLKHL
+1133 
-1138 VETVASKIGLD
+1138 
-1149 LTLPTIAEIGGYA
+1149 TISSGFWGQ
-1162 GGGVIPGYDPGH
+1162 
-1174 DRVPAVLSPGEAV
+1174 
-1187 LVPELV
+1187 
-1193 RAIGPAR
+1193 
-1200 ILAANWAYSHRRPG
+1200 ILAQA
-1214 GSPGFP
+1214 P
-1220 TTGFAGGGVAHY
+1220 TLLFESIKNIFKSGVDEQGLAGA
-1232 AEGGIVGWFKDVA
+1232 
-1245 KGVADFFADP
+1245 
-1255 VGSVLE
+1255 S
-1261 LITKPVRALF
+1261 
-1271 NGLGTGFIG
+1271 
-1280 DLAKG
+1280 
-1285 GIEKILTGITDFF
+1285 
-1298 KKKTEDGSATAA
+1298 
-1310 GGGPGLVGAARRA
+1310 GLVDAARRA
-1323 IGVPYVW
+1323 IGVSYVW

-1351 LGWGWPRLTAAGYQA
+1351 LGLGWPRLTAAGYQSG
-1366 ASTPVAWGAKVP
+1366 STPISWDAKQP
-1378 GDLLFWGA
+1378 GDLLFWGS
-1386 PAHHVAIVSG
+1386 PAHHVAIFSG
-1396 ASTMIEEP
+1396 NGKMVEEP
-1404 RPGLSG
+1404 HEGASG

-1424 GGART
+1424 GGARK

-1465 VDRGGADPDALA
+1465 VDRGGAAPDALA

-1483 GVSLVLDDGA
+1483 GVSLVLDDGD

>member
-129 SASSVASAEAAYARA
+129 SASSVASAEAAYTRA

-159 ASHSRNLGAQEK
+159 ASHSRNLGTQEK

-403 NDAVLQLGSDEAAQA
+403 NNAVLQLGSDEAAQA

-980 EGIKAAASAAAN
+980 EGIK
-992 WVSGTVTGIF
+992 
-1002 TGMKD
+1002 
-1007 AVAGVWNAIVVVITT
+1007 
-1022 VWATIQVAV
+1022 
-1031 QTAVGFVSGVVTT
+1031 
-1044 AFTAVR
+1044 
-1050 DTVSSIWNAISSV
+1050 
-1063 ISGVWEGIKTAASAA
+1063 TAASAA

-1386 PAHHVAIVSG
+1386 PAHHVAIFSG
-1396 ASTMIEEP
+1396 NGKMVEEP
-1404 RPGLSG
+1404 HEGASG

>member
-1 MTAYKGGTVFIDVV
+1 MTAFKGGTVFIDVV

-44 ASAFQKSA
+44 AAAFQKSA

-74 RQEAAAAGRALSAA
+74 RQEAAAAGRALSTA
-88 QDAAASSGR
+88 QDAAAASGR

-129 SASSVASAEAAYARA
+129 SATEVASAEAAYARA

-295 ETVYDLSDIQNVTA
+295 ETVYDLSDIQSVTA

-470 KSTAAPSLRSVWSI
+470 KGHKDEMLALGVAVGVAVAAYAGFSI
-484 LTEGDFTGPIFGL
+484 LTSVKAWIAATTLAQQGLNAALRANPVGIVITALAALAAGLYLLYQRNEGFRLKVQELGKIVVSVWQEWIWPAISAVWDWISGTLLPGIQSVWNILAHGDFDGNLFGL
-497 EEDDALVDYLF
+497 EEDSGFVTFLF
-508 RLRDAGAAVWDA
+508 SVRDAAA
-520 LKSFADAATGVGGA
+520 AAWEWITGTLAPAVQEFWTGTLQPILAAVGGA
-534 LSPLLSAAGDLAG
+534 VSSAWTDYIYPALSALWDFIT
-547 LLAGSLLDALTQLA
+547 GSLAPAVQEFWTGTVQPVFSTIGTFIATVWTGAILPALSALWGFIT
-561 GWLGDIFDWVGRNSD
+561 GTLGPAISGFWTGIVQPAFS
-576 VVGSLTVAI
+576 AI
-585 GAAAVAVY
+585 G
-593 TFNTAQTAMKAINAA
+593 
-608 GSIMNLVKA
+608 SI
-617 TNLAKAAT
+617 
-625 AAWNLVMNANPIMLV
+625 I
-640 VTAVAALV
+640 
-648 AGLVYFFTQTE
+648 
-659 TGRQIWAS
+659 
-667 ITEAFQSFINW
+667 
-678 VATAWSGMLQTVGD
+678 
-692 WWTSTWS
+692 
-699 TVKDTFNT
+699 
-707 WVVQP
+707 
-712 LATAWASITEGLQS
+712 
-726 FIDWVGAAWSGMLQ
+726 
-740 TVGDLWSAAW
+740 SAAW
-750 STVKDTFNTWV
+750 TQYISPALSALWNFVTGVLMPMVST
-761 VQPLTAAWDAITGA
+761 
-775 FQTAWNVIQTVWDG
+775 
-789 IVTAAKVAFAVI
+789 
-801 VGVVL
+801 
-806 TPFQVAINVLG
+806 
-817 DLFTWLWTGVIQPAW
+817 LWGVIQPIITA
-832 DGIGNLVSTVYHGV
+832 IGNLIVSAWSNV
-846 IEPVWEAFKTALQTV
+846 IYPALSALWGFISGTL
-861 GAAVMGLWSDY
+861 GPIVMW
-872 IVPAWNG
+872 
-879 VAGTFTS
+879 F
-886 VYSAVI
+886 
-892 KPVFDWLVA
+892 
-901 LWNSVAAQAQAIWQ
+901 WNSVIQPTFQAI
-915 GVKDTVAGV
+915 GFIISMV
-924 WNAIVVV
+924 WSTMISPIFSAM
-931 ITTVWATI
+931 
-939 QVAVQTAVG
+939 VAVVRDVLGPAFMWLWNNVISPVWG
-948 FVSGVV
+948 WISDKISGVV
-954 TTAFT
+954 NFVA
-959 AVRDTVSSIWN
+959 DTVFPKIKT
-970 AISSVISGVW
+970 AIDTAKTGFDNFKTGV
-980 EGIKAAASAAAN
+980 ETAMNGIKKAAATPVNFVINTVYRDGIKKAFDTIAEKVGLSQRLPS
-992 WVSGTVTGIF
+992 VSPISGYASGGRWRTMLPGYTPGKDVYHFFSPDGGGAIRMSGGEGIIRPDSLRAL
-1002 TGMKD
+1002 GGKPWLDRVNASRGRGLADVGD
-1007 AVAGVWNAIVVVITT
+1007 AGARRGRVSFAEGGVWG
-1022 VWATIQVAV
+1022 
-1031 QTAVGFVSGVVTT
+1031 AVGAGF
-1044 AFTAVR
+1044 
-1050 DTVSSIWNAISSV
+1050 D
-1063 ISGVWEGIKTAASAA
+1063 AALG
-1078 ANWVKDT
+1078 WVKDT
-1085 VTNTFTTLKNSVS
+1085 ASAVADIVSDPLGAVASLIIEPAKALLATISSGFWGQILAQAPTLLFESIK
-1098 NVFSGMKS
+1098 NVFKSG
-1106 AVEKVW
+1106 VDEQ
-1112 NGLKAIAAKPINYI
+1112 GLA
-1126 IKTVYTN
+1126 
-1133 GLKHL
+1133 G
-1138 VETVASKIGLD
+1138 AS
-1149 LTLPTIAEIGGYA
+1149 
-1162 GGGVIPGYDPGH
+1162 
-1174 DRVPAVLSPGEAV
+1174 
-1187 LVPELV
+1187 
-1193 RAIGPAR
+1193 
-1200 ILAANWAYSHRRPG
+1200 
-1214 GSPGFP
+1214 
-1220 TTGFAGGGVAHY
+1220 
-1232 AEGGIVGWFKDVA
+1232 
-1245 KGVADFFADP
+1245 
-1255 VGSVLE
+1255 
-1261 LITKPVRALF
+1261 
-1271 NGLGTGFIG
+1271 
-1280 DLAKG
+1280 
-1285 GIEKILTGITDFF
+1285 
-1298 KKKTEDGSATAA
+1298 
-1310 GGGPGLVGAARRA
+1310 GLVDAARRA
-1323 IGVPYVW
+1323 IGVSYVW

-1351 LGWGWPRLTAAGYQA
+1351 LGLGWPRLTAAGYQSG
-1366 ASTPVAWGAKVP
+1366 STPISWDAKQP
-1378 GDLLFWGA
+1378 GDLLFWGS
-1386 PAHHVAIVSG
+1386 PAHHVAIFSG
-1396 ASTMIEEP
+1396 NGKMVEEP
-1404 RPGLSG
+1404 HEGASG

-1424 GGART
+1424 GGARK

-1459 ADVHAL
+1459 ADVRAL
-1465 VDRGGADPDALA
+1465 VDRGGAAPDALA

>member
-1 MTAYKGGTVFIDVV
+1 MPAYKGGTVFIDVV

-74 RQEAAAAGRALSAA
+74 RQEAAAAGRALSTA

-159 ASHSRNLGAQEK
+159 ANHSRTLGQETQ
-171 AARAADAA
+171 ATREADAAADA
-179 NEELAQA
+179 LAASTGKTKREVVA
-186 TGQTKQAAGRA
+186 TE
-197 DPAMRGLAK
+197 PSLHSLAK
-206 AIDDVED
+206 ALDDVDD
-213 SASGAGSSVD
+213 SADEVSRSVGD
-223 TVGAR
+223 SGAR

-237 SAMAPLLALGAA
+237 SAVAPVLALGAA

-458 ITDSISSSIDWI
+458 ITNSISSSIDWI
-470 KSTAAPSLRSVWSI
+470 KGHKDEMLALGVAVGVAVAAYAGFSI
-484 LTEGDFTGPIFGL
+484 LTSVKAWIAATTLAQQGLNAALRANPVGIVITALAALAAGLYLLYQRNEGFRLKVQELGKIVVSVWQEWIWPAISAVWDWISGTLLPGIQSVWNILAHGDFDGNLFGL
-497 EEDDALVDYLF
+497 EEDSGFVTFLF
-508 RLRDAGAAVWDA
+508 SVRDAAA
-520 LKSFADAATGVGGA
+520 AAWEWITGTLAPAVQEFWTGTLQPILAAVGGA
-534 LSPLLSAAGDLAG
+534 VSTAWTDYIYPALSSLWGFITGSLAPAVQEFWTGTVQPVFSTIGTFIATVWNGAILPALTALWGFITGTLGPAISGFWTGIVQPAFSAIGSIISTAWTQYISPALSA
-547 LLAGSLLDALTQLA
+547 
-561 GWLGDIFDWVGRNSD
+561 
-576 VVGSLTVAI
+576 
-585 GAAAVAVY
+585 
-593 TFNTAQTAMKAINAA
+593 
-608 GSIMNLVKA
+608 
-617 TNLAKAAT
+617 
-625 AAWNLVMNANPIMLV
+625 
-640 VTAVAALV
+640 
-648 AGLVYFFTQTE
+648 
-659 TGRQIWAS
+659 
-667 ITEAFQSFINW
+667 
-678 VATAWSGMLQTVGD
+678 
-692 WWTSTWS
+692 
-699 TVKDTFNT
+699 
-707 WVVQP
+707 
-712 LATAWASITEGLQS
+712 
-726 FIDWVGAAWSGMLQ
+726 
-740 TVGDLWSAAW
+740 LWSFVTGVLMPMV
-750 STVKDTFNTWV
+750 ST
-761 VQPLTAAWDAITGA
+761 
-775 FQTAWNVIQTVWDG
+775 
-789 IVTAAKVAFAVI
+789 
-801 VGVVL
+801 
-806 TPFQVAINVLG
+806 
-817 DLFTWLWTGVIQPAW
+817 LWGVIQPIITA
-832 DGIGNLVSTVYHGV
+832 IGNLIVSAWSNV
-846 IEPVWEAFKTALQTV
+846 IQPALS
-861 GAAVMGLWSDY
+861 ALWSF
-872 IVPAWNG
+872 ISG
-879 VAGTFTS
+879 VLG
-886 VYSAVI
+886 
-892 KPVFDWLVA
+892 PVFMW
-901 LWNSVAAQAQAIWQ
+901 LWNSVVQPAFQTI
-915 GVKDTVAGV
+915 GNIISMV
-924 WNAIVVV
+924 WNGVVSPIFSAMAAVVRDVLGPIFMWLWNNV
-931 ITTVWATI
+931 ISPVWGWI
-939 QVAVQTAVG
+939 SDKI
-948 FVSGVV
+948 SGVV
-954 TTAFT
+954 NFVA
-959 AVRDTVSSIWN
+959 DTV
-970 AISSVISGVW
+970 
-980 EGIKAAASAAAN
+980 
-992 WVSGTVTGIF
+992 F
-1002 TGMKD
+1002 P
-1007 AVAGVWNAIVVVITT
+1007 
-1022 VWATIQVAV
+1022 
-1031 QTAVGFVSGVVTT
+1031 
-1044 AFTAVR
+1044 R
-1050 DTVSSIWNAISSV
+1050 
-1063 ISGVWEGIKTAASAA
+1063 IKTAIDTAKTGFDNFKTGVETAMNGIKKVAATPVNFVINTVYRDGIKKAFDTIAEKVGLSLRLPTVSPIAGYASGGRWRTMLPGYTPGKDIYHFFSPDGGGAIRMSGGEGIIRPDSLRALGGKPWLDRVNASRGRGLADVGDTGARRGRVSFAEGGVWGAIGAGFDAA
-1078 ANWVKDT
+1078 LGWVKDT
-1085 VTNTFTTLKNSVS
+1085 ASAVADIVSDPLGAVASLIIEPAKALLGSISSGFWGQILAQAPTLLFESIK
-1098 NVFSGMKS
+1098 NVFK
-1106 AVEKVW
+1106 
-1112 NGLKAIAAKPINYI
+1112 
-1126 IKTVYTN
+1126 
-1133 GLKHL
+1133 
-1138 VETVASKIGLD
+1138 
-1149 LTLPTIAEIGGYA
+1149 
-1162 GGGVIPGYDPGH
+1162 GGVDEQG
-1174 DRVPAVLSPGEAV
+1174 
-1187 LVPELV
+1187 
-1193 RAIGPAR
+1193 
-1200 ILAANWAYSHRRPG
+1200 LAGAS
-1214 GSPGFP
+1214 
-1220 TTGFAGGGVAHY
+1220 
-1232 AEGGIVGWFKDVA
+1232 
-1245 KGVADFFADP
+1245 
-1255 VGSVLE
+1255 
-1261 LITKPVRALF
+1261 
-1271 NGLGTGFIG
+1271 
-1280 DLAKG
+1280 
-1285 GIEKILTGITDFF
+1285 
-1298 KKKTEDGSATAA
+1298 
-1310 GGGPGLVGAARRA
+1310 GLVDAARRA
-1323 IGVPYVW
+1323 IGVSYVW

-1351 LGWGWPRLTAAGYQA
+1351 LGLGWPRLTAAGYQSG
-1366 ASTPVAWGAKVP
+1366 STPISWDAKQP
-1378 GDLLFWGA
+1378 GDLLFWGS
-1386 PAHHVAIVSG
+1386 PAHHVAIFSG
-1396 ASTMIEEP
+1396 NGKMVEEP
-1404 RPGLSG
+1404 HEGASG

-1424 GGART
+1424 GGARK

-1483 GVSLVLDDGA
+1483 GVSLVLDDGD

>member
-1 MTAYKGGTVFIDVV
+1 MSAFKAGTVFVDVV
-15 PSMKGFFK
+15 PSMQGFFK
-23 DVAGEVKGQMPAV
+23 EVANDVRGQMPQV
-36 GNEAGRAY
+36 GAESGREFAEGFRKSVS
-44 ASAFQKSA
+44 AS
-52 ASAGKDVV
+52 GKDLA
-60 NAIADPLGKSAGRL
+60 NAVTDPLGKSAARL

-88 QDAAASSGR
+88 QEEVASSGR

-103 EREASAA
+103 EKEASAA
-110 ADVEAAEAALNRAR
+110 AGLESAEAALNRVR
-124 SSGTA
+124 SSGSA
-129 SASSVASAEAAYARA
+129 SASEVSRAEAAYARA
-144 LNASKAANSAADAAA
+144 LNASKTANDAADTAAA
-159 ASHSRNLGAQEK
+159 AHSRVLGKETEAAK
-171 AARAADAA
+171 AADHA
-179 NEELAQA
+179 NDELARA
-186 TGQTKQAAGRA
+186 TGHARQEASQAG
-197 DPAMRGLAK
+197 PAMRGLSQS
-206 AIDDVED
+206 V
-213 SASGAGSSVD
+213 SG
-223 TVGAR
+223 VGAQAER
-228 VSSVGSLAR
+228 AGARMSSIGSITR
-237 SAMAPLLALGAA
+237 SAMGPLLALSAA
-249 VGIGGFASEAIEA
+249 VGVGGFAGEAISA
-262 SDATDKFVS
+262 SDATEKFVS
-271 TLQFAGIDTTT
+271 TLQFAGVDTST
-282 IDRLKESA
+282 IDRLKDSA
-290 QKYAD
+290 KAYAD
-295 ETVYDLSDIQNVTA
+295 ETVYDLSDIQSITA
-309 QLAANGVENYD
+309 QLAANNVKD
-320 KLAEAAGNLNAV
+320 FDRLAEAAGNLNAV
-332 AGGNKETFSSV
+332 AGGSSETFRSV

-355 LTTENFN
+355 LTTENWN
-362 QLSDAIPGASG
+362 QLADAIPGASG
-373 KIQEALLNAGAY
+373 QLQKALSDAGAY

-391 ALEKGEVTAQEF
+391 AMEAGEISADEF
-403 NDAVLQLGSDEAAQA
+403 NAAILDLGMTDVAREAVTSTSTMEGAWGNFQATMVSGAMQLVDAVKPAVTGLLSDISDKAT
-418 AARSTKTIEGAAG
+418 SVFGWVEG
-431 NLQATI
+431 TM
-437 VGGFKDLIDYIKPG
+437 V
-451 VTDLMGS
+451 
-458 ITDSISSSIDWI
+458 
-470 KSTAAPSLRSVWSI
+470 PSLQSVWSI
-484 LTEGDFTGPIFGL
+484 FSQGDFTGPVFGF
-497 EEDDALVDYLF
+497 EEDSTVVDYLF
-508 RLRDAGAAVWDA
+508 RLRDAGVAVWDT
-520 LKSFADAATGVGGA
+520 LVSFGDAAVSVAGS
-534 LSPLLSAAGDLAG
+534 LSPLLSLVGGLAVVLG
-547 LLAGSLLDALTQLA
+547 GALLDAFTQVVT
-561 GWLGDIFDWVGRNSD
+561 WLGQVFDWVSRNSD
-576 VVGSLTVAI
+576 VMGSLAVAI
-585 GAAAVAVY
+585 GTAAVAVY
-593 TFNTAQTAMKAINAA
+593 TFNTAQSAMKAINAA

-617 TNLAKAAT
+617 TDLAKAAT
-625 AAWNLVMNANPIMLV
+625 AAWNIVMNANPIMLL
-640 VTAVAALV
+640 VTAIAALV
-648 AGLVYFFTQTE
+648 AGLAYFFTQTE

-678 VATAWSGMLQTVGD
+678 VATVWSGMLQAVGD

-712 LATAWASITEGLQS
+712 LAT
-726 FIDWVGAAWSGMLQ
+726 
-740 TVGDLWSAAW
+740 
-750 STVKDTFNTWV
+750 
-761 VQPLTAAWDAITGA
+761 AWDAITGA

-789 IVTAAKVAFAVI
+789 IVTAAKVAFAII

-806 TPFQVAINVLG
+806 TPFQIAINVLG
-817 DLFTWLWTGVIQPAW
+817 DLFTWLWTGVVQPAW
-832 DGIGNLVSTVYHGV
+832 DGISGLVSTAYHGV
-846 IEPVWEAFKTALQTV
+846 IEPVWEAFKAALQIV
-861 GAAVMGLWSDY
+861 GAAVMGLWNDY
-872 IVPAWNG
+872 VVPAWNG
-879 VAGTFTS
+879 VADTFTI
-886 VYSAVI
+886 VYNAVI

-901 LWNSVAAQAQAIWQ
+901 LWNSVASQAQAIWQ
-915 GVKDTVAGV
+915 GVKDTINTV
-924 WNAIVVV
+924 WNAIVTA
-931 ITTVWATI
+931 ITIAWTTIQTTVQFYI
-939 QVAVQTAVG
+939 GV
-948 FVSGVV
+948 VSGTV

-959 AVRDTVSSIWN
+959 
-970 AISSVISGVW
+970 
-980 EGIKAAASAAAN
+980 
-992 WVSGTVTGIF
+992 
-1002 TGMKD
+1002 
-1007 AVAGVWNAIVVVITT
+1007 VVK
-1022 VWATIQVAV
+1022 
-1031 QTAVGFVSGVVTT
+1031 
-1044 AFTAVR
+1044 

-1063 ISGVWEGIKTAASAA
+1063 ISGVWEGIKTAASTA

-1085 VTNTFTTLKNSVS
+1085 VTTAFDSLKTSVE
-1098 NVFSGMKS
+1098 NVFSGMKT

-1126 IKTVYTN
+1126 IKTVYTD

-1138 VETVASKIGLD
+1138 VEVVAGKIGLD
-1149 LTLPTIAEIGGYA
+1149 LTLPAIAEIGGYA

-1245 KGVADFFADP
+1245 KGVADFFSDP

-1330 GGSSIPPGL
+1330 GGSSVPPGL

-1396 ASTMIEEP
+1396 PSTMVEEP

-1424 GGART
+1424 GGARK
-1429 YDAGGVLP
+1429 YDAGGLLP
-1437 PGVHAAVNATGAPEA
+1437 PGVTAAVNATRSPEA

-1459 ADVHAL
+1459 TDVRAL
-1465 VDRGGADPDALA
+1465 AEARGGDPAALA

-1483 GVSLVLDDGA
+1483 GVSLVLDDGD

-1498 IEVVASSVARRS
+1498 IEVVASGVLGRRARV
-1510 RRLAGRGR
+1510 LGRGRR

>member
-1 MTAYKGGTVFIDVV
+1 MPAYKGGTVFIDVV

-237 SAMAPLLALGAA
+237 SAVAPVLALGAA

-271 TLQFAGIDTTT
+271 TLQFAGIDTAT

-437 VGGFKDLIDYIKPG
+437 VGGVKDLIDYIKPG

-470 KSTAAPSLRSVWSI
+470 KGHKDEMLALGVAVGVAVAAYAGFSI
-484 LTEGDFTGPIFGL
+484 LTSVKAWIASTTLAQQGLNAALRANPVGIVITALAALAAGLYLLYQRNEGFRLKVQELGKIVVSVWQEWIWPAISAVWDWISGTLLPGIQSVWNILAHGDFDGNLFGL
-497 EEDDALVDYLF
+497 EEDSGFVTFLF
-508 RLRDAGAAVWDA
+508 SVRDAAA
-520 LKSFADAATGVGGA
+520 AAWEWITGTLAPAVQEFWTGTVQPILAAVGGA
-534 LSPLLSAAGDLAG
+534 VSTAWTDYIYPALSALWSFIT
-547 LLAGSLLDALTQLA
+547 GSLAPAVQEFWTGTVQPVFSTIGAFIATVWTGAILPALSALWGFIT
-561 GWLGDIFDWVGRNSD
+561 GTLGPVITGFWTGIVQPAFS
-576 VVGSLTVAI
+576 AI
-585 GAAAVAVY
+585 G
-593 TFNTAQTAMKAINAA
+593 
-608 GSIMNLVKA
+608 SI
-617 TNLAKAAT
+617 
-625 AAWNLVMNANPIMLV
+625 I
-640 VTAVAALV
+640 
-648 AGLVYFFTQTE
+648 
-659 TGRQIWAS
+659 
-667 ITEAFQSFINW
+667 
-678 VATAWSGMLQTVGD
+678 
-692 WWTSTWS
+692 
-699 TVKDTFNT
+699 
-707 WVVQP
+707 
-712 LATAWASITEGLQS
+712 
-726 FIDWVGAAWSGMLQ
+726 
-740 TVGDLWSAAW
+740 SAAW
-750 STVKDTFNTWV
+750 TQYISPALSALWSFVTGVLMPMVST
-761 VQPLTAAWDAITGA
+761 
-775 FQTAWNVIQTVWDG
+775 
-789 IVTAAKVAFAVI
+789 
-801 VGVVL
+801 
-806 TPFQVAINVLG
+806 
-817 DLFTWLWTGVIQPAW
+817 LWGVIQPIITA
-832 DGIGNLVSTVYHGV
+832 IGNLIVSAWSNV
-846 IEPVWEAFKTALQTV
+846 IYPALSALWGFISGTL
-861 GAAVMGLWSDY
+861 GPIVMW
-872 IVPAWNG
+872 
-879 VAGTFTS
+879 F
-886 VYSAVI
+886 
-892 KPVFDWLVA
+892 
-901 LWNSVAAQAQAIWQ
+901 WNSVVQPTFQAI
-915 GVKDTVAGV
+915 GFIISMV
-924 WNAIVVV
+924 WSTMISPIFSAM
-931 ITTVWATI
+931 
-939 QVAVQTAVG
+939 VAVVRDVLGPAFMWLWNNVISPVWG
-948 FVSGVV
+948 WISDKISGVV
-954 TTAFT
+954 NFVA
-959 AVRDTVSSIWN
+959 DTVFPKIKT
-970 AISSVISGVW
+970 AIDTAKTGFDNFKTGV
-980 EGIKAAASAAAN
+980 ETAMNGIKKAAATPVNFVINTVYRDGIKKAFDTIAEKVGLSLRLPT
-992 WVSGTVTGIF
+992 VSPIAGYASGGRWRTMLPGYTPGKDVYHFFSPDGGGAIRMSGGEGIIRPDSLRAL
-1002 TGMKD
+1002 GGKPWLDRVNASRGRGLADVGD
-1007 AVAGVWNAIVVVITT
+1007 AGARRGRVSFAEGGVWGAIG
-1022 VWATIQVAV
+1022 A
-1031 QTAVGFVSGVVTT
+1031 GF
-1044 AFTAVR
+1044 
-1050 DTVSSIWNAISSV
+1050 D
-1063 ISGVWEGIKTAASAA
+1063 AALG
-1078 ANWVKDT
+1078 WVKDT
-1085 VTNTFTTLKNSVS
+1085 A
-1098 NVFSGMKS
+1098 S
-1106 AVEKVW
+1106 AVADIVSDPLGAVANLIIEPA
-1112 NGLKAIAAKPINYI
+1112 KALLA
-1126 IKTVYTN
+1126 
-1133 GLKHL
+1133 
-1138 VETVASKIGLD
+1138 
-1149 LTLPTIAEIGGYA
+1149 TISSGFWGQ
-1162 GGGVIPGYDPGH
+1162 
-1174 DRVPAVLSPGEAV
+1174 
-1187 LVPELV
+1187 
-1193 RAIGPAR
+1193 
-1200 ILAANWAYSHRRPG
+1200 ILAQA
-1214 GSPGFP
+1214 P
-1220 TTGFAGGGVAHY
+1220 TLLFESIKNIFKSGVDEQGLAGA
-1232 AEGGIVGWFKDVA
+1232 
-1245 KGVADFFADP
+1245 
-1255 VGSVLE
+1255 S
-1261 LITKPVRALF
+1261 
-1271 NGLGTGFIG
+1271 
-1280 DLAKG
+1280 
-1285 GIEKILTGITDFF
+1285 
-1298 KKKTEDGSATAA
+1298 
-1310 GGGPGLVGAARRA
+1310 GLVDAARRA
-1323 IGVPYVW
+1323 IGVSYVW

-1351 LGWGWPRLTAAGYQA
+1351 LGLGWPRLTAAGYQSG
-1366 ASTPVAWGAKVP
+1366 STPISWDAKQP

-1386 PAHHVAIVSG
+1386 PAHHVAIFSG
-1396 ASTMIEEP
+1396 NGKMVEEP
-1404 RPGLSG
+1404 HEGASG

-1424 GGART
+1424 GARK

-1437 PGVHAAVNATGAPEA
+1437 PGVHVAVNATGAPEA

-1459 ADVHAL
+1459 ADVRAL
-1465 VDRGGADPDALA
+1465 VDRGGAAPDALA

-1483 GVSLVLDDGA
+1483 GVSLVLDDGD

>member
-1 MTAYKGGTVFIDVV
+1 MPAYKGGTVFIDVV

-159 ASHSRNLGAQEK
+159 ANHSRTLGQETQ
-171 AARAADAA
+171 ATREADAAADA
-179 NEELAQA
+179 LAASTGKTKREVVA
-186 TGQTKQAAGRA
+186 TE
-197 DPAMRGLAK
+197 PSLHSLAK
-206 AIDDVED
+206 ALDDVDD
-213 SASGAGSSVD
+213 SADEVSRSVGD
-223 TVGAR
+223 SGAR

-237 SAMAPLLALGAA
+237 SAVAPVLALGAA

-470 KSTAAPSLRSVWSI
+470 KGHKDEMLALGVAVGVAVAAYAGFSI
-484 LTEGDFTGPIFGL
+484 LTSVKAWIAATTLAQQGLNAALRANPVGIVITALAALAAGLYLLYQRNEGFRLKVQELGKIVVSVWQEWIWPAISAVWDWISGTLLPGIQSVWNILAHGDFDGNLFGL
-497 EEDDALVDYLF
+497 EEDSGFVTFLF
-508 RLRDAGAAVWDA
+508 SVRDAAA
-520 LKSFADAATGVGGA
+520 AAWEWITGTLAPAVQEFWTGTVQPILAAVGGA
-534 LSPLLSAAGDLAG
+534 VSTAWTDYIYPALSSLWSFIT
-547 LLAGSLLDALTQLA
+547 GSLAPAVQGFWTGTVQPVFSTIGAFIATVWTGAILPALTALW
-561 GWLGDIFDWVGRNSD
+561 GFITGTLGPAISGFWTGIVQPAFS
-576 VVGSLTVAI
+576 AI
-585 GAAAVAVY
+585 G
-593 TFNTAQTAMKAINAA
+593 NI
-608 GSIMNLVKA
+608 I
-617 TNLAKAAT
+617 
-625 AAWNLVMNANPIMLV
+625 
-640 VTAVAALV
+640 
-648 AGLVYFFTQTE
+648 
-659 TGRQIWAS
+659 
-667 ITEAFQSFINW
+667 
-678 VATAWSGMLQTVGD
+678 
-692 WWTSTWS
+692 
-699 TVKDTFNT
+699 
-707 WVVQP
+707 
-712 LATAWASITEGLQS
+712 
-726 FIDWVGAAWSGMLQ
+726 
-740 TVGDLWSAAW
+740 SAAW
-750 STVKDTFNTWV
+750 TQYISPALSALWSFVTGVLMPMVST
-761 VQPLTAAWDAITGA
+761 
-775 FQTAWNVIQTVWDG
+775 
-789 IVTAAKVAFAVI
+789 
-801 VGVVL
+801 
-806 TPFQVAINVLG
+806 
-817 DLFTWLWTGVIQPAW
+817 LWGVIQPIITA
-832 DGIGNLVSTVYHGV
+832 IGNLIVSAWSNV
-846 IEPVWEAFKTALQTV
+846 IQPALS
-861 GAAVMGLWSDY
+861 ALWSF
-872 IVPAWNG
+872 ISG
-879 VAGTFTS
+879 VLG
-886 VYSAVI
+886 
-892 KPVFDWLVA
+892 PVFMW
-901 LWNSVAAQAQAIWQ
+901 LWNSVVQPAFQTI
-915 GVKDTVAGV
+915 GNIISMV
-924 WNAIVVV
+924 WNGVVSP
-931 ITTVWATI
+931 IFSAM
-939 QVAVQTAVG
+939 VAVVRDVLG
-948 FVSGVV
+948 PIFMWLWNNVISPVWGWISDKISGVV
-954 TTAFT
+954 NFVA
-959 AVRDTVSSIWN
+959 DTV
-970 AISSVISGVW
+970 
-980 EGIKAAASAAAN
+980 
-992 WVSGTVTGIF
+992 F
-1002 TGMKD
+1002 P
-1007 AVAGVWNAIVVVITT
+1007 
-1022 VWATIQVAV
+1022 
-1031 QTAVGFVSGVVTT
+1031 
-1044 AFTAVR
+1044 R
-1050 DTVSSIWNAISSV
+1050 
-1063 ISGVWEGIKTAASAA
+1063 IKTAIDTAKTGFDNFKTGVETAMNGIKKVAATPVNFVINTVYRDGIKKAFDTIAEKVGLSLRLPTVSPIAGYASGGRWRTMLPGYTPGKDVYHFFSPDGGGAIRMSGGEGIIRPDSLRALGGKPWLDRVNASRGRGLADVGDTGARRGRVSFAEGGVWGAIGAGFDAA
-1078 ANWVKDT
+1078 LGWVKDT
-1085 VTNTFTTLKNSVS
+1085 ASAVADIVSDPLGAVANLIIEPAKALLGSISSGFWGQILAQAPTLLFESIK
-1098 NVFSGMKS
+1098 NVFK
-1106 AVEKVW
+1106 
-1112 NGLKAIAAKPINYI
+1112 
-1126 IKTVYTN
+1126 
-1133 GLKHL
+1133 
-1138 VETVASKIGLD
+1138 
-1149 LTLPTIAEIGGYA
+1149 
-1162 GGGVIPGYDPGH
+1162 GGVDEQG
-1174 DRVPAVLSPGEAV
+1174 
-1187 LVPELV
+1187 
-1193 RAIGPAR
+1193 
-1200 ILAANWAYSHRRPG
+1200 LAGAS
-1214 GSPGFP
+1214 
-1220 TTGFAGGGVAHY
+1220 
-1232 AEGGIVGWFKDVA
+1232 
-1245 KGVADFFADP
+1245 
-1255 VGSVLE
+1255 
-1261 LITKPVRALF
+1261 
-1271 NGLGTGFIG
+1271 
-1280 DLAKG
+1280 
-1285 GIEKILTGITDFF
+1285 
-1298 KKKTEDGSATAA
+1298 
-1310 GGGPGLVGAARRA
+1310 GLVDAARRA
-1323 IGVPYVW
+1323 IGVSYVW

-1351 LGWGWPRLTAAGYQA
+1351 LGLGWPRLTAAGYQSG
-1366 ASTPVAWGAKVP
+1366 STPISWDAKQP
-1378 GDLLFWGA
+1378 GDLLFWGS
-1386 PAHHVAIVSG
+1386 PAHHVAIFSG
-1396 ASTMIEEP
+1396 NGKMVEEP
-1404 RPGLSG
+1404 HEGASG

-1424 GGART
+1424 GGARK

-1437 PGVHAAVNATGAPEA
+1437 PGVHAAVNATRAPEA

-1465 VDRGGADPDALA
+1465 VDRGGDLDALA

-1483 GVSLVLDDGA
+1483 GVSLVLDDGD